1 MLLPFRKGKS
11 HPLVTFNVSKEIG
24 YRCQQPVSEERC
36 RPRSTALTKRVDPT
50 DFGGFQLRRNFD
62 TKAITIAL
70 PEKIFQLATLLLTAG
85 SHPNPNPSPK
95 PPTRTRTQGGF
106 RQLIFGVLKSPN
118 TASSFKPNHWLSYG
132 LAAFSDYENPIPP
145 PLPMRSRSSTIC
157 HRIPGSER
165 RGAGRARVVC
175 SVRVKCC
182 AHAGVCGETCVSG
195 NVNCG
200 SGCSSE
206 DYRAQ
211 WVVCRVCG
219 RTGRTYARRR
229 PL

>member
-50 DFGGFQLRRNFD
+50 GFGGFDSSFGATLTQRRW
-62 TKAITIAL
+62 ITIAL

-106 RQLIFGVLKSPN
+106 RQLIFGVLKSP
-118 TASSFKPNHWLSYG
+118 PIQHRLSRPITG
-132 LAAFSDYENPIPP
+132 LASFSGYEKTIPP
-145 PLPMRSRSSTIC
+145 PYLCDLDHRRSATGFQEAS
-157 HRIPGSER
+157 
-165 RGAGRARVVC
+165 AGERVVRE
-175 SVRVKCC
+175 S
-182 AHAGVCGETCVSG
+182 CVAF
-195 NVNCG
+195 V
-200 SGCSSE
+200 
-206 DYRAQ
+206 
-211 WVVCRVCG
+211 
-219 RTGRTYARRR
+219 
-229 PL
+229 

>member
-50 DFGGFQLRRNFD
+50 GFGGFDSSFGATLTQRRW
-62 TKAITIAL
+62 ITIAL

-145 PLPMRSRSSTIC
+145 PLHPNNHIKSDL
-157 HRIPGSER
+157 E
-165 RGAGRARVVC
+165 
-175 SVRVKCC
+175 
-182 AHAGVCGETCVSG
+182 
-195 NVNCG
+195 G
-200 SGCSSE
+200 SGH
-206 DYRAQ
+206 
-211 WVVCRVCG
+211 
-219 RTGRTYARRR
+219 
-229 PL
+229 